1 MTISD
6 ERSRDW
12 KEDLVDW
19 VGSQWRWI
27 LVIIVLL
34 FAFNR
39 LAGLAAG
46 LMGLIALVN
55 RVVGRA
61 MKMRKVVEQVQQI
74 VTEPDDSREKSEDYK
89 ISTD

>member
-6 ERSRDW
+6 ERPRDW

-27 LVIIVLL
+27 LVVIVLL

-55 RVVGRA
+55 RIVGRA

-74 VTEPDDSREKSEDYK
+74 VTEPDDLREKSEDYK

>member
-6 ERSRDW
+6 ERPRDW

-27 LVIIVLL
+27 LVVIVLL
-34 FAFNR
+34 FTFNR

-55 RVVGRA
+55 RIVGRA

-74 VTEPDDSREKSEDYK
+74 VTEPDDLREKSEDYK

>member
-6 ERSRDW
+6 ERPRDW

-27 LVIIVLL
+27 LVVIVLL

-55 RVVGRA
+55 RIVGRA

-74 VTEPDDSREKSEDYK
+74 VTEPDDLREKSEDYK
-89 ISTD
+89 ISKD